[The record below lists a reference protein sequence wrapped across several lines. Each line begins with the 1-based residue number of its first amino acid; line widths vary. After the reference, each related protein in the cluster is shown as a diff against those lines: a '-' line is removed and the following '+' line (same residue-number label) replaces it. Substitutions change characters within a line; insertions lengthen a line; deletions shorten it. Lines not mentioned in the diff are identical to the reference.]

1 MRHKYRL
8 CLADV
13 FATQGVNEKSV
24 LKMSRSAFAESIELN
39 KSTPVVLSR
48 IPKLQDYVTNHPTFD
63 SGIRQKVKLA
73 IQSKESLDISARL
86 HLIAELIQLIKV
98 FIRQPWKALAQK
110 KWF

>member
-1 MRHKYRL
+1 MGAFWIHLRKNGRVLLQRLSGSPDMRHKYRL

-24 LKMSRSAFAESIELN
+24 LKMSRSAFAEPIELN

-73 IQSKESLDISARL
+73 IQSKES
-86 HLIAELIQLIKV
+86 
-98 FIRQPWKALAQK
+98 
-110 KWF
+110 